1 MRVKETN
8 FTEEQKEALN
18 KFIQETVDR
27 ETLYDTIRR
36 LERQVESVVG
46 SNSRYTTERRL
57 NTLLESD
64 LFKTPEPEPVP
75 ELDANDVDDP
85 ERYS

>member
-1 MRVKETN
+1 MKVQETN

-27 ETLYDTIRR
+27 ETLHDTIRR

-46 SNSRYTTERRL
+46 SNSSYTTERRL
-57 NTLLESD
+57 NKLLETD
-64 LFKTPEPEPVP
+64 LFKQPEPE
-75 ELDANDVDDP
+75 LDTNNVDDP
-85 ERYS
+85 ERNF

>member
-1 MRVKETN
+1 MRVKEIN

-18 KFIQETVDR
+18 KFIRETVDR

-46 SNSRYTTERRL
+46 SNSKYTTERRL
-57 NTLLESD
+57 NKLLESN
-64 LFKTPEPEPVP
+64 LFKQPKP
-75 ELDANDVDDP
+75 ELDANHVDDP
-85 ERYS
+85 EMHF

>member
-1 MRVKETN
+1 MERGKTN

-27 ETLYDTIRR
+27 DTLFETLRR
-36 LERQVESVVG
+36 LERQIESAVG
-46 SNSRYTTERRL
+46 SNSSYTTRNRL
-57 NTLLESD
+57 NNLLESD
-64 LFKTPEPEPVP
+64 LFKQPEP

-85 ERYS
+85 ERNF

>member
-1 MRVKETN
+1 MERGKTN
-8 FTEEQKEALN
+8 FTEKQKEALN

-27 ETLYDTIRR
+27 ETLYNTIRR

-46 SNSRYTTERRL
+46 SNSMYTTERRL
-57 NTLLESD
+57 NKLLETD
-64 LFKTPEPEPVP
+64 LFKQPEP

-85 ERYS
+85 ERNF

>member
-1 MRVKETN
+1 MKVKETN
-8 FTEEQKEALN
+8 FTEEQKKALN

-46 SNSRYTTERRL
+46 NNSKYTTERRL
-57 NTLLESD
+57 NKLLESN
-64 LFKTPEPEPVP
+64 LFKQPEP

-85 ERYS
+85 ERHF

>member
-1 MRVKETN
+1 MKVKETN

-36 LERQVESVVG
+36 LERQVENVIG

-57 NTLLESD
+57 NKLLESN
-64 LFKTPEPEPVP
+64 LFKTPEIPDHEVSAY
-75 ELDANDVDDP
+75 EHNQMNI
-85 ERYS
+85 EG